1 MVKYF
6 HRWLW
11 TDFTHCSIFFK
22 VYFEQLNADWERSLW
37 LGQAI
42 IKSFHKNFCFLLYLN
57 GERRYAVYP
66 TSGTVMS
73 GLDRRL
79 LVLFNISRQFVTTAM
94 NLKTTAT
101 LRSTDANTE
110 NSLFVHL
117 KRYMILIIYHY
128 LLLESTYFF
137 KNGTI
142 RYTYLQWT

>member
-1 MVKYF
+1 
-6 HRWLW
+6 
-11 TDFTHCSIFFK
+11 
-22 VYFEQLNADWERSLW
+22 
-37 LGQAI
+37 
-42 IKSFHKNFCFLLYLN
+42 
-57 GERRYAVYP
+57 
-66 TSGTVMS
+66 MS

-79 LVLFNISRQFVTTAM
+79 LVLFNISRQFVNEFAM

-117 KRYMILIIYHY
+117 KGYMILFIYHY

-142 RYTYLQWT
+142 RYTYLE